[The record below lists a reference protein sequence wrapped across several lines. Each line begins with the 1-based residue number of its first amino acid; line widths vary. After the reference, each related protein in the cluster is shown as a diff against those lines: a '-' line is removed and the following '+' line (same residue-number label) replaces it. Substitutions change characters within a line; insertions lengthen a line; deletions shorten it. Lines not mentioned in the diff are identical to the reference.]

1 VLATALVDGR
11 RVTLDVTFPGTPPW
25 DGSSD
30 MPLACGPGV
39 DVDAG
44 DEPFAT
50 KDALVAEHC
59 DVPAREAFIAA
70 LGARS

>member
-30 MPLACGPGV
+30 VPLACGPGV

-44 DEPFAT
+44 EEPFAT